1 MSSDNENVQDGN
13 AEKAKADKPAP
24 AAKPAPTAKPVARTQ
39 GADRINQGGG
49 GGGRGQG
56 GRGRGQGGGGGR
68 GQGGGGGRGQ
78 GGGGG
83 RGQGGQGGGGRGQGG
98 GLGGGG
104 RGQSGQGGG
113 GRGQSGGQGGGGRGQ
128 GGQGGGGRG
137 QGGGKGGKGQGGG
150 RRGRGRGKDRDE
162 QQRERLVETVVRIN
176 RCATVVKG
184 GRRFSFSALV
194 VVGDEKGRVG
204 VGYGKAK
211 GVPDAVEKAVKKA
224 RADMRRIPIVDGTI
238 PHEVLGIFGAA
249 RVVLMPASPGTG
261 VIAGATTRAVVEGA
275 GIKNILTKS
284 LGSPNPVNLVRAT
297 INGLRALK
305 TRDSVEKLRGIKLQR
320 RAGSWKMKQ
329 VHAPAKVSARKTAV
343 AAAGEKTS

>member
-13 AEKAKADKPAP
+13 AEQAKADKPAQP
-24 AAKPAPTAKPVARTQ
+24 AKPVARTQ

-56 GRGRGQGGGGGR
+56 GRGRGQGGGGR
-68 GQGGGGGRGQ
+68 GQGGGGRGQ

-83 RGQGGQGGGGRGQGG
+83 RGQGGGGRGQGG
-98 GLGGGG
+98 
-104 RGQSGQGGG
+104 QGGK
-113 GRGQSGGQGGGGRGQ
+113 GGQGGGGRGQ
-128 GGQGGGGRG
+128 GG
-137 QGGGKGGKGQGGG
+137 KGKGQGGG
-150 RRGRGRGKDRDE
+150 RRGRGRGKDRDD

-297 INGLRALK
+297 VNGLRALK

-329 VHAPAKVSARKTAV
+329 VNAPAKANARQAV
-343 AAAGEKTS
+343 GAAGGEKK